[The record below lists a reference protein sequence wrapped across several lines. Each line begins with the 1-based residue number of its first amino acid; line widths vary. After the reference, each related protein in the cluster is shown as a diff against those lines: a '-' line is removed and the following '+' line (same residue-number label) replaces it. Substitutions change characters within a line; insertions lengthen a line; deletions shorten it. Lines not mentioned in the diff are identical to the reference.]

1 MVRRFPWRMVF
12 SLVVL
17 AVLIAA
23 VGCKR
28 KSVNSTTITI
38 LYNAE
43 EQPAEKSAVAQII
56 QFQLISHGINAKL
69 EPVSNSIYYD
79 RIGKGDFD
87 ATLALWYLDY
97 NDPEGFLTDFYSKA
111 SFRMAKYNNPEY
123 DKTYLT
129 GLFAQ
134 TEAEKFRSFKQAADI
149 IGKDLP
155 WIPLYSND
163 ELFLMHKG
171 AEGFQSNAFQYY
183 DYRHVDLPEIHAA
196 SDVEI
201 VTFDPALVYDLGSKH
216 VASQCYEGLVA
227 MGSSAK
233 IIPALAESW
242 KFSPNQDSIT
252 FNLRPHV
259 MFASSSVTH
268 SREVVADDVKASF
281 ERMLKDNSPYAYIFD
296 YVKGVDEFRTGKASS
311 VVGFEVV
318 NAHTFRIDL
327 TRPFPTMLEWLQ
339 APAAYVLPRNV
350 PANYEFS
357 KGSVGTG
364 PFILT
369 SYDGNVARLVANPN
383 YWQSDGGRRLPLAK
397 LLSIRLIKDVNTEYS
412 AFRKDELDILNVPVA
427 LYSQVLT
434 PDGKVKPEWQDDVFR
449 DVPLNNLK
457 FICLNMQRAPWGNS
471 LELRQKFARSLDT
484 KAIVEQ
490 LFKGKARTDDSVIPA
505 DMWDSGAATH

>member
-1 MVRRFPWRMVF
+1 MSRIIRWKIAF
-12 SLVVL
+12 SIL
-17 AVLIAA
+17 AILALTVA

-28 KSVNSTTITI
+28 KPQNSTTITI

-56 QFQLISHGINAKL
+56 QSQLIARGIDAKL
-69 EPVSNSIYYD
+69 DPVSNSIFYD
-79 RIGKGDFD
+79 RLAKGDFD

-111 SFRMAKYNNPEY
+111 SFRMAKYNNSDY
-123 DKTYLT
+123 DKAYLA

-134 TEAEKFRSFKQAADI
+134 TEAAKSRFFKQAADI
-149 IGKDLP
+149 IDKDLP

-163 ELFLMHKG
+163 ELFLMSKG
-171 AEGFQSNAFQYY
+171 AAGFQSNAFQYY
-183 DYRHVDLPEIHAA
+183 DYRRVALPEIHAA

-216 VASQCYEGLVA
+216 IASQCYEGLVA
-227 MGSSAK
+227 MDSSAK

-242 KFSPNQDSIT
+242 KFSTNQDSIT

-259 MFASSSVTH
+259 MFVSSSITR
-268 SREVVADDVKASF
+268 SREMVADDVKASF

-296 YVKGVDEFRTGKASS
+296 YVKGVDAFRNGKASS
-311 VVGFEVV
+311 VTGFEVV
-318 NAHTFRIDL
+318 NSHTFRIDM

-339 APAAYVLPRNV
+339 APAADVLPRNV
-350 PANYEFS
+350 PANYDFS
-357 KGSVGTG
+357 KRSIGTG

-369 SYDGNVARLVANPN
+369 SYDGQVAHLAANAS
-383 YWQSDGGRRLPLAK
+383 YWQSEGGRRLPLAK
-397 LLSIRLIKDVNTEYS
+397 LLSIRVIKDVNTEYS
-412 AFRKDELDILNVPVA
+412 AFKKGELDILNIPVA
-427 LYSQVLT
+427 VYSQVLT
-434 PDGKVKPEWQDDVFR
+434 PDGRVKPEWQDDIFR

-457 FICLNMQRAPWGNS
+457 FICFNMQRGPWGNNV
-471 LELRQKFARSLDT
+471 ELRQKFASSLDT

-490 LFKGKARTDDSVIPA
+490 LFKGKARTANSVVPA
-505 DMWDSGAATH
+505 GMWDARETTH